1 MSKQI
6 TREQMLAE
14 AQQKVQRHSEWAAR
28 ADEGS
33 FARRGAEDRQAQA
46 QAMVR
51 RMERGGTPTTA
62 EVVGYF
68 GKGARFSE

>member
-14 AQQKVQRHSEWAAR
+14 AQKKMERHGGYEAKFPK
-28 ADEGS
+28 GS
-33 FARRGAEDRQAQA
+33 FAHKGAENRRAQA
-46 QAMVR
+46 EAMVNR
-51 RMERGGTPTTA
+51 LNRGGTPTTA